1 VADRHGWD
9 LKYHETPYDRHPS
22 TFLVEVLASLP
33 KGRAL
38 DIATGS
44 GANAVFLAEKGFDVE
59 ALDWSI
65 FALRQLRSRRPGVGC
80 IACDLTRYPLP
91 RDRYDVVV
99 CFRFL
104 DRALWPHF
112 SNALRTGGALVYET
126 FTLRHR
132 EQLPDFPSKYC
143 LEEGELRGAFAPN
156 LRLERYRESASPA
169 LASLLAFR
177 ESRVVRRGTTE
188 DARRTRTS
196 VARK

>member
-1 VADRHGWD
+1 MTDRHGWD
-9 LKYHETPYDRHPS
+9 RKHREAAYDRRPS
-22 TFLVEVLASLP
+22 AFLEEVLASLP

-38 DIATGS
+38 DIASGS
-44 GANAVFLAEKGFDVE
+44 GANAVFLAENGFDVE
-59 ALDWSI
+59 ALDWSV
-65 FALRQLRSRRPGVGC
+65 FALRHLRSRCPDVGC

-104 DRALWPHF
+104 ERALWPHI
-112 SNALRTGGALVYET
+112 SDALRTGGALVYET

-132 EQLPDFPSKYC
+132 EQLPDFPKEYC
-143 LEEGELRGAFAPN
+143 LDEGELRSAFAPS

-177 ESRVVRRGTTE
+177 ESREVR
-188 DARRTRTS
+188 
-196 VARK
+196 